1 MSNRLQLTLVATLF
15 NVLFEYALRGIN
27 AFLARP
33 FFIVIMFTAYFT
45 LFTLQDG
52 LIRRYHLRDYHLFI
66 LAFTYGM
73 VYQCLFSGV
82 AFQEP
87 TFLGINWGQVL
98 FTLIFWWGTV
108 QSVLTFYIANRVVAR
123 DWSARPLSRGGWGI
137 ALLLNL
143 FVIFLFQRSPE
154 VPRGRPIGYL
164 MMLLVFAAG
173 AFVLYLTVRG
183 RKLDPRRFEPSRL
196 MDILSAVSLL
206 LFVYAAFLLPHDPV
220 AMRTTTVNA
229 TSARLIA
236 AWTVLVTF
244 IIWGGRLVRRRS
256 YAV

>member
-123 DWSARPLSRGGWGI
+123 DWSARAVVAWRLGDRPAAESVRNLSLPAQSRNPPWPPHWLPDD
-137 ALLLNL
+137 AARL
-143 FVIFLFQRSPE
+143 R
-154 VPRGRPIGYL
+154 RGRVCP
-164 MMLLVFAAG
+164 
-173 AFVLYLTVRG
+173 
-183 RKLDPRRFEPSRL
+183 
-196 MDILSAVSLL
+196 
-206 LFVYAAFLLPHDPV
+206 LPD
-220 AMRTTTVNA
+220 R
-229 TSARLIA
+229 
-236 AWTVLVTF
+236 AWPETGSPPL
-244 IIWGGRLVRRRS
+244 
-256 YAV
+256 